1 MDIRPSLE
9 PFALSASGAA
19 RTWGGRAAQTCD
31 RRGFQPCLPA
41 PGRPQLLHCPEPPLP
56 NPASLQNRP
65 PPASSSPAQRRG
77 GQPGTSAHAPLSP
90 TSGSWPRPQE
100 SGSLARRKRPRACAR
115 GTPWAGERRPGRLR
129 ADRFRLGDGV
139 ARAQCVALVGA
150 LLRRSCSDRFFIVF
164 FLRVAGGGVQSGRSA
179 SRTRAKGHRGT
190 EKVGAETPGVG
201 NHVTSELKPGVER
214 TEVEGIERPGRKRG
228 VAGAP
233 FWSHP

>member
-9 PFALSASGAA
+9 PFALSSSGAA
-19 RTWGGRAAQTCD
+19 RTWGGRAAVRSAAQTCD
-31 RRGFQPCLPA
+31 RRGFQPCLPV
-41 PGRPQLLHCPEPPLP
+41 PGRPQLLHCPEPPFP
-56 NPASLQNRP
+56 NPASLQNRVPPSGEEGNRGPRPTPLLAP
-65 PPASSSPAQRRG
+65 PPTASPAPRVRKSRETEAPPRMRARNGVGRRTEARKA
-77 GQPGTSAHAPLSP
+77 TS
-90 TSGSWPRPQE
+90 RPVPAW
-100 SGSLARRKRPRACAR
+100 GRGCACAVRRPR
-115 GTPWAGERRPGRLR
+115 RRASPAFL
-129 ADRFRLGDGV
+129 FRS
-139 ARAQCVALVGA
+139 
-150 LLRRSCSDRFFIVF
+150 LLHCF
-164 FLRVAGGGVQSGRSA
+164 FLSVAGGGVQSGRST